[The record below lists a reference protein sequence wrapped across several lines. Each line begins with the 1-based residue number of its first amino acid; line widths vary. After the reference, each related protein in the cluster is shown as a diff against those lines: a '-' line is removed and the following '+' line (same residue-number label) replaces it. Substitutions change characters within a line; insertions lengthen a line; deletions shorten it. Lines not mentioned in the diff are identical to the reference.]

1 MGTIGLEMGTIKTG
15 DRISSVLF
23 GKTRREL
30 LSILYRH
37 ADESFFMMQLVRAV
51 GAGKGAVQ
59 RELKLLSDAGII
71 TREKIGRQIFYQA
84 NHQCPI
90 YEELRQMIAKT
101 MGYADVLKSSLEKI
115 RDKIKI
121 AFIYGS
127 VAKVGEIRGSDV
139 DIMVVGDASFSEV
152 VSAIQPSQAELKREV
167 NPTVYPVREFV
178 AKIRAKHHFIEQV
191 LSEPRIFLIGDE
203 YELSGMAGE

>member
-1 MGTIGLEMGTIKTG
+1 MGTIGLEMGTINSD

-23 GKTRREL
+23 GKTRRAV

-37 ADESFFMMQLVRAV
+37 ADESFYLMQLVRAV

-59 RELKLLSDAGII
+59 RELKLLNEAGII

-84 NHQCPI
+84 NRQCPI
-90 YEELRQMIAKT
+90 YEELRQMIVKT
-101 MGYADVLKSSLEKI
+101 IGYADVLRTGLETI
-115 RDKIKI
+115 RSRIKI

-127 VAKVGEIRGSDV
+127 VAKADETRTSDV
-139 DIMVVGDASFSEV
+139 DIMVIGDASFSEV
-152 VSAIQPSQAELKREV
+152 VSAIQLSQTELKREV
-167 NPTVYPVREFV
+167 NPTVYPVREFKN
-178 AKIRAKHHFIEQV
+178 KIRTEHHFIKQV

-203 YELSGMAGE
+203 DELSGLAGK